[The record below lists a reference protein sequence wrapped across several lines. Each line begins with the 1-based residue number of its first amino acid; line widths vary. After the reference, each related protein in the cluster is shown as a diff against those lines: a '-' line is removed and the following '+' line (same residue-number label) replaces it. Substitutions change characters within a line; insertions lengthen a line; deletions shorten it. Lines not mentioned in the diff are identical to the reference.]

1 MTLGTDAPETTEAVT
16 NRRHYLDDLAALG
29 LPGAAPR
36 VAVAPLP
43 DEPWA
48 DAWRAHFRPV
58 SRGPETPI
66 TPRPAV
72 NLVIYHG
79 VLAPRARCR
88 AAVVRYGR
96 PEPDATAPTAD
107 TRPRGAWTWAVLMH
121 RVFALDVLACP
132 RCGGRLQVIAIVQDL
147 AVVRPSLPTAEGRA
161 PRRSP
166 APPHRPVAS
175 ASVRSPDLEVS
186 LHSLHNPPAP

>member
-1 MTLGTDAPETTEAVT
+1 MGGC
-16 NRRHYLDDLAALG
+16 LA
-29 LPGAAPR
+29 R
-36 VAVAPLP
+36 PLP
-43 DEPWA
+43 A
-48 DAWRAHFRPV
+48 R
-58 SRGPETPI
+58 SRGPETPNA
-66 TPRPAV
+66 PRPAV

-132 RCGGRLQVIAIVQDL
+132 RCGGRLQVIAIVQDP
-147 AVVRPSLPTAEGRA
+147 AVVQALLAHGGGA
-161 PRRSP
+161 RSP
-166 APPHRPVAS
+166 AAPGPA
-175 ASVRSPDLEVS
+175 
-186 LHSLHNPPAP
+186 PPARAAIG